1 MTFLPKVFGW
11 LKIIFYEKSKHV
23 NESMTLQVFGHPNT
37 MDNCNASHVGPMQLE
52 KHMVEVESSLFCLDP
67 GRQMM
72 SMLRRWEIGATLI
85 LVRIHCISLSGEGRG
100 LRAVSLG
107 ICDYCI

>member
-1 MTFLPKVFGW
+1 
-11 LKIIFYEKSKHV
+11 
-23 NESMTLQVFGHPNT
+23 
-37 MDNCNASHVGPMQLE
+37 MQLE

-85 LVRIHCISLSGEGRG
+85 LVRIHCISLSGKGRG

-107 ICDYCI
+107 ICDYCISTGKQPLEVACITRCNDILILIFMFHASYHKIFNIKRNLP

>member
-1 MTFLPKVFGW
+1 
-11 LKIIFYEKSKHV
+11 
-23 NESMTLQVFGHPNT
+23 
-37 MDNCNASHVGPMQLE
+37 MQLE

-107 ICDYCI
+107 ICDYCISAGKQPLRWPASPDVMIYYFLCSMILTIIFNIKNLR

>member
-1 MTFLPKVFGW
+1 
-11 LKIIFYEKSKHV
+11 
-23 NESMTLQVFGHPNT
+23 
-37 MDNCNASHVGPMQLE
+37 MQLE

-67 GRQMM
+67 GRQNM

-107 ICDYCI
+107 ICDYCM

>member
-1 MTFLPKVFGW
+1 MPHMYAVR
-11 LKIIFYEKSKHV
+11 
-23 NESMTLQVFGHPNT
+23 
-37 MDNCNASHVGPMQLE
+37 E

-72 SMLRRWEIGATLI
+72 SMLLLRRWEIGAILN

-100 LRAVSLG
+100 LKAVSLG
-107 ICDYCI
+107 ICDYCINTGKQPLEVDCITRWNHTFVAN